1 MSLIQS
7 STESVCE
14 KKNRQKCPGISE
26 IELSKNDLYFQNI
39 SPFSNSAGGLY
50 VLVTQSCPTLCH
62 PMDCSP
68 PGSSVLGISQARIQE
83 WVAIPFSRGSSQC
96 WGGGSNPDLPPCKQI
111 LYLLRHQ
118 GSPAG
123 WLHAVNEANTCE
135 LGRRANQ
142 TECNSMSKK
151 EYYIRE
157 YISHEQTE

>member
-1 MSLIQS
+1 MSLMQS

-62 PMDCSP
+62 PWTVAHQAPLSLEFPRQEYRSGLPFPSP
-68 PGSSVLGISQARIQE
+68 GDLPNV
-83 WVAIPFSRGSSQC
+83 V
-96 WGGGSNPDLPPCKQI
+96 GGGSNPDLPPCKLI